1 MYNGSQLNKSVMD
14 EATQAIADELI
25 ASAKAE
31 QQARRS
37 AKRAVRF
44 LKILTSLLVVAAILW
59 IIKPYILG
67 NDIRDRVRQ
76 NNARAI
82 ADEISAYKSR
92 HRNSLPM
99 ETSRRQ
105 WNRELIDMYIKGKDF
120 AKDPHSQEEYRFEVN
135 YQKPASELL
144 NQAGYDVVYIDQ
156 SRACGENGELIN
168 AGSSI
173 AAVRLKLESGQLYCT
188 NSN

>member
-1 MYNGSQLNKSVMD
+1 MDNQSQLNQSVMD
-14 EATQAIADELI
+14 EATKAIADELI

-37 AKRAVRF
+37 AKRVTRF
-44 LKILTSLLVVAAILW
+44 LKIMASLLLLAVILW
-59 IIKPYILG
+59 IAKPYILG
-67 NDIRDRVRQ
+67 NDMRDRARQ

-82 ADEISAYKSR
+82 ADEISAYKAR

-105 WNRELIDMYIKGKDF
+105 WNRELIDAYIKGKDF
-120 AKDPHSQEEYRFEVN
+120 AKDPQSQEEYVFEIN
-135 YQKPASELL
+135 YQKSASELL
-144 NQAGYDVVYIDQ
+144 NQAGYNVVYIDQ

-168 AGSSI
+168 AGSSV

-188 NSN
+188 SSN